1 MTRSSPGW
9 QTKISWRC
17 HQVPQEI
24 GCVTVNFSFHKSPPA
39 VSFLYHH
46 LVSAKRNSISIFSS
60 LLLSDFALM
69 LSLCWVKA
77 AQCLGGLVPNIGKQ
91 GTSLTNEWK
100 KETLKLFT
108 NSPSSLRKRA
118 FSGENY
124 FAGFLPQLFNSR
136 HNFFAELIAK
146 LRVGF
151 CEKNEDSCLSM
162 WCHIVDTCSG
172 HQHQVEIH
180 KMIIFTPK
188 YLSELPLAQYL
199 LSKFIWIVIF
209 FIPKT
214 FAQM

>member
-1 MTRSSPGW
+1 
-9 QTKISWRC
+9 
-17 HQVPQEI
+17 
-24 GCVTVNFSFHKSPPA
+24 
-39 VSFLYHH
+39 
-46 LVSAKRNSISIFSS
+46 
-60 LLLSDFALM
+60 M

-108 NSPSSLRKRA
+108 NSSSFLRKRA
-118 FSGENY
+118 SSGENY

-136 HNFFAELIAK
+136 QNFFAELIAK
-146 LRVGF
+146 LKVGF

-188 YLSELPLAQYL
+188 YLSDHNIYCPNSFEL
-199 LSKFIWIVIF
+199 WF
-209 FIPKT
+209 FYPKNICPNVKGRVCVLPRDIL
-214 FAQM
+214 

>member
-1 MTRSSPGW
+1 
-9 QTKISWRC
+9 
-17 HQVPQEI
+17 
-24 GCVTVNFSFHKSPPA
+24 
-39 VSFLYHH
+39 
-46 LVSAKRNSISIFSS
+46 
-60 LLLSDFALM
+60 M

-108 NSPSSLRKRA
+108 NSSSFLRKRA
-118 FSGENY
+118 SSGENY

-180 KMIIFTPK
+180 KMIIFAPK
-188 YLSELPLAQYL
+188 YLSELSFAQYL

-209 FIPKT
+209 PKT
-214 FAQM
+214 ICPNVKGRVCVLPRDIL